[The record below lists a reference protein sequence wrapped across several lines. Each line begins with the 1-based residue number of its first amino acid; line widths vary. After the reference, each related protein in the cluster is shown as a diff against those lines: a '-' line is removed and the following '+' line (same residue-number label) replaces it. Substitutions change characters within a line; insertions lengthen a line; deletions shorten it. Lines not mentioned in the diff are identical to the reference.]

1 MVEKPLLEA
10 EPYFIPAIEQL
21 NLVKE
26 FSKPK
31 DRFYTYRTRSSAN
44 VRERIKIISPSY
56 DEELIGNGVFKAKPQ
71 FATDID
77 ESYQAEFF
85 HERSRSHY
93 IFKPITEM
101 SKMRETFRKRMEIYW
116 TRERMVL
123 DKLDA
128 IRQKAAHD
136 ELKANIVEYENFLTE
151 MKAEVFRQ
159 LTKAKERERAVFQEV
174 VVLRK
179 TRDEL
184 QDRIE
189 PLKMKIFYHAI
200 NFTRFIMLQG
210 CQYLFKS
217 IEWRLENDH
226 IHRTAD
232 GQLEGI
238 RDSIAK
244 IGKPN
249 LWDDENVTIEA
260 IMEYINK
267 VYLSSE
273 RTMFSIF
280 ETGKAFLEAFKELQS
295 KSFRPVQQFHK
306 LAIIHANVDKSCHD
320 FEAKNEEFID
330 TLTRQFGSL
339 NKRRVFMEKR
349 LKELQKSA
357 MTLIAK
363 PLAESVSSEQ
373 LQTLRGL
380 SDATFQRLI
389 IKKADSSLTQQYSS
403 VEKVVEIE
411 MKAFQMLKLLDG
423 IPADLINQTE
433 QKVRNERKRKL
444 LQAERAYKIE
454 MNLKFRIEQL
464 RRCLAKPPAKE
475 KRVGKLP
482 MSVLPRKAANVRA
495 PKPLLTSI
503 EEEYIRAFTE
513 MCPGGE
519 GEIHFDENVLR
530 LIDRIKNESTP
541 FYLDHLLDT
550 LGVQVSKETDEKFDK
565 IFRDE
570 TKQLKFKDVIPSV
583 RSKVKQWQAADEQLK
598 KQNISKT
605 KYLYE

>member
-1 MVEKPLLEA
+1 M
-10 EPYFIPAIEQL
+10 PAIEQL
-21 NLVKE
+21 NLVKH

-31 DRFYTYRTRSSAN
+31 DRFHTYRTRSSAN

-77 ESYQAEFF
+77 EFYQSEFF
-85 HERSRSHY
+85 HERSRSPY

-123 DKLDA
+123 DLLDDA
-128 IRQKAAHD
+128 KQKAVRE
-136 ELKANIVEYENFLTE
+136 ELKGNLAEYDNFLTE

-159 LTKAKERERAVFQEV
+159 LTKAKEEERVVFQEV
-174 VVLRK
+174 VALRK
-179 TRDEL
+179 TRDDL
-184 QDRIE
+184 QEQIE

-217 IEWRLENDH
+217 TEWRFENDH
-226 IHRTAD
+226 IHRTLD
-232 GQLEGI
+232 GRLEGI

-244 IGKPN
+244 IGNAN
-249 LWDDENVTIEA
+249 LWDEKNVTVEA
-260 IMEYINK
+260 IMDYINN

-273 RTMFSIF
+273 RKLFTVF
-280 ETGKAFLEAFKELQS
+280 ETGRAFLEAFQELQS
-295 KSFRPVQQFHK
+295 KSFRPVQQYHK
-306 LAIIHANVDKSCHD
+306 LAIIHANADKSCQD
-320 FEAKNEEFID
+320 FEAKNVEYID
-330 TLTRQFGSL
+330 TLTRHFESL

-349 LKELQKSA
+349 LKELEKSA
-357 MTLIAK
+357 VTLIAK
-363 PLAESVSSEQ
+363 PLEASVSSEQ
-373 LQTLRGL
+373 LRTLRGL
-380 SDATFQRLI
+380 SDATFKRLI
-389 IKKADSSLTQQYSS
+389 IKKADSSLTQHYSS
-403 VEKVVEIE
+403 VEKVVEVE
-411 MKAFQMLKLLDG
+411 KKAFQLLKLLDG
-423 IPADLINQTE
+423 IPADLIDQAE

-454 MNLKFRIEQL
+454 MNVKFRIEQL
-464 RRCLAKPPAKE
+464 RRCLAKPPAKA

-482 MSVLPRKAANVRA
+482 MSVLPRKPPKVRA
-495 PKPLLTSI
+495 PRPLLTSI

-513 MCPGGE
+513 MCPG

-550 LGVQVSKETDEKFDK
+550 LGVLVPKETDEKFDK

-570 TKQLKFKDVIPSV
+570 TRHLKFKDVIPSV
-583 RSKVKQWQAADEQLK
+583 RSQVKQWQAADEQLK

-605 KYLYE
+605 KYLYQ

>member
-1 MVEKPLLEA
+1 M
-10 EPYFIPAIEQL
+10 PAIEQL
-21 NLVKE
+21 NLVKN
-26 FSKPK
+26 FRKPK
-31 DRFYTYRTRSSAN
+31 DRFHTYRTRSCAN
-44 VRERIKIISPSY
+44 IRERIEIISPSY
-56 DEELIGNGVFKAKPQ
+56 DEELIGNEVFKAKPQ
-71 FATDID
+71 FATEID
-77 ESYQAEFF
+77 EFYQSEFF
-85 HERSRSHY
+85 HERSRSQY

-116 TRERMVL
+116 MRERMVL
-123 DKLDA
+123 DRLDA
-128 IRQKAAHD
+128 IKQKAVHD
-136 ELKANIVEYENFLTE
+136 ELKANIVEYENFLTD

-159 LTKAKERERAVFQEV
+159 LTKAKEEERTLFQEV
-174 VVLRK
+174 ILLRK

-200 NFTRFIMLQG
+200 NFTHFIMLQG

-217 IEWRLENDH
+217 AEWRLENDH
-226 IHRTAD
+226 IHRTPD

-244 IGKPN
+244 IGNAN
-249 LWDDENVTIEA
+249 LWDDKNVTVEG
-260 IMEYINK
+260 IMNYINK
-267 VYLSSE
+267 VYLASE
-273 RTMFSIF
+273 RAVFTVF
-280 ETGKAFLEAFKELQS
+280 ETGKAFIEAFQELQS
-295 KSFRPVQQFHK
+295 KSFRPVQQYHK
-306 LAIIHANVDKSCHD
+306 LAIIYANTDKSCQD
-320 FEAKNEEFID
+320 FEAKNREYID

-349 LKELQKSA
+349 LKELEKNA
-357 MTLIAK
+357 MTLIFK
-363 PLAESVSSEQ
+363 PLEDSISSGP
-373 LQTLRGL
+373 LRALRGL
-380 SDATFQRLI
+380 SDVTFKRLV
-389 IKKADSSLTQQYSS
+389 IKKADSSLTKHYSS
-403 VEKVVEIE
+403 VEKLVEIE
-411 MKAFQMLKLLDG
+411 KKALLLLKSLDG
-423 IPADLINQTE
+423 IPANLINQTE
-433 QKVRNERKRKL
+433 HKVRNERKRKL

-454 MNLKFRIEQL
+454 MNMKFRIDQL

-482 MSVLPRKAANVRA
+482 MSVLPPKPPKAKV

-503 EEEYIRAFTE
+503 EEEYMRAFTE
-513 MCPGGE
+513 MCPG

-550 LGVQVSKETDEKFDK
+550 LGVLVPKETDEKFDK

-570 TKQLKFKDVIPSV
+570 TRHLKFKDVIPSV
-583 RSKVKQWQAADEQLK
+583 RSQVKLWQVAEQQLK

-605 KYLYE
+605 KYLYQ